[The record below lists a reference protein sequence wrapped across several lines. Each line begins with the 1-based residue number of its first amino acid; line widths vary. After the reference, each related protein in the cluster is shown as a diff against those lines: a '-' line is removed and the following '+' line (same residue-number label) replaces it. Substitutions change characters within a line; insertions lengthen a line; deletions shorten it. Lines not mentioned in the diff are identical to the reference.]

1 MEKGKRIE
9 VEREKGKEYD
19 MLHVRVRVPKI
30 LPEESERHVR
40 SAGREMLLAARSIFD
55 ELIERLEEKPG
66 QGLNQ
71 VSQG

>member
-1 MEKGKRIE
+1 M
-9 VEREKGKEYD
+9 EKGKEYD

-55 ELIERLEEKPG
+55 ELIERLEEKPKQVEERSG
-66 QGLNQ
+66 QELSRVDQ
-71 VSQG
+71 